1 MSSNNKP
8 WNVVI
13 GENNDGVFVR
23 LVGNVEGVGGRRRV
37 DHRHVATA
45 TQRSLQLKILIYFKM
60 N

>member
-8 WNVVI
+8 WNIVI
-13 GENNDGVFVR
+13 GENDDGVFVG

-45 TQRSLQLKILIYFKM
+45 TQRSLQ
-60 N
+60 